1 MGLLDQI
8 LSSVGNS
15 SATPGHQG
23 QSPPPQQAHSML
35 QSVMHLINS
44 PQIGGLHGLMQIMQ
58 SKGLGDIASRWVGTG
73 PNPSVSPAQ
82 LKDVIGD
89 DHVQQFAQ
97 QTGMSH
103 DQAASSLAQLLP
115 HVVDQLT
122 PNGTVPQ
129 HGMDMSSALEMLK
142 SRFLH

>member
-1 MGLLDQI
+1 MGLLGQI
-8 LSSVGNS
+8 LSSVGNT
-15 SATPGHQG
+15 SATAGPQG

-35 QSVMHLINS
+35 QSVMGLINS

-58 SKGLGDIASRWVGTG
+58 SKGLGDIASRWVSNG
-73 PNPSVSPAQ
+73 PNPPVSPAQ

-103 DQAASSLAQLLP
+103 EQA
-115 HVVDQLT
+115 
-122 PNGTVPQ
+122 
-129 HGMDMSSALEMLK
+129 
-142 SRFLH
+142 